1 MIDYLEGIDR
11 MIVLT
16 VNGWNNSFLD
26 AFFWFISQ
34 RITWIPLYILIA
46 FFAWKTLPKKQLV
59 IFVILTIL
67 CVALADLV
75 SVHLFKNVFLR
86 YRPSHH
92 ADLTERLHFYLKA
105 NGEFY
110 KGGMY
115 GFVSSHAANF
125 FALATFVSLSLN
137 AVYPKL
143 KWFLFSIA
151 FLVSF
156 SRLYQGVHYA
166 SDLFAGALLGISIAF
181 ILYRFVYLK
190 WINKG

>member
-16 VNGWNNSFLD
+16 VNGWSNSFLD

>member
-46 FFAWKTLPKKQLV
+46 FFAWKKLPKRQLV

>member
-46 FFAWKTLPKKQLV
+46 FLAWKKLPKRQLV
-59 IFVILTIL
+59 IFVILTLL

-143 KWFLFSIA
+143 KWLLFSIA

-166 SDLFAGALLGISIAF
+166 SDLIVGALLGTSIAF

>member
-46 FFAWKTLPKKQLV
+46 FFAWKKLPKRQLL

-75 SVHLFKNVFLR
+75 SVNLFKNVFLR

-137 AVYPKL
+137 VVYPKL

-166 SDLFAGALLGISIAF
+166 SDLIVGALLGTTIAF

>member
-1 MIDYLEGIDR
+1 MIDYLESIDR

-34 RITWIPLYILIA
+34 RITWIPLYLLIA
-46 FFAWKTLPKKQLV
+46 FFAWKKFTKGQFA

-115 GFVSSHAANF
+115 GFVSSHASNF
-125 FALATFVSLSLN
+125 FAFATFVSLCLN
-137 AVYPKL
+137 SVYPKL

-181 ILYRFVYLK
+181 VLYRFVYLK

>member
-46 FFAWKTLPKKQLV
+46 FFAWKKLPKRQLV

-115 GFVSSHAANF
+115 GFVSSHATNF

-137 AVYPKL
+137 SVYPKL

-166 SDLFAGALLGISIAF
+166 SDLIVGALLGISIAF

>member
-137 AVYPKL
+137 VVYPKL

>member
-1 MIDYLEGIDR
+1 MIDYLESIDR

-34 RITWIPLYILIA
+34 RITWIPLYLLVA
-46 FFAWKTLPKKQLV
+46 FFAWKKLDKRQFA

-92 ADLTERLHFYLKA
+92 ADLTERLHFYMKA

-115 GFVSSHAANF
+115 GFVSSHASNF
-125 FALATFVSLSLN
+125 FALATFVSLCLN
-137 AVYPKL
+137 SVYPKL

>member
-46 FFAWKTLPKKQLV
+46 FFAWKSLPKRHLV

-75 SVHLFKNVFLR
+75 SVHLFKNVILR

>member
-34 RITWIPLYILIA
+34 RLTWIPLYILIA
-46 FFAWKTLPKKQLV
+46 FFAWKKLPKRELV

-137 AVYPKL
+137 ATYPKL
-143 KWFLFSIA
+143 KWFLFGIA
-151 FLVSF
+151 TLVSF

-166 SDLFAGALLGISIAF
+166 SDLIAGALLGISIAF